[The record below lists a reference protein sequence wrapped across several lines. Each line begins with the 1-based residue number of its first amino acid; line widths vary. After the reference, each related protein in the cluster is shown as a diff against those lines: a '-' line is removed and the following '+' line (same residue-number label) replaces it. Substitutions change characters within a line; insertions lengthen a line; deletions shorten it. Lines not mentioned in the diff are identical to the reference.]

1 MSSLRGRL
9 AERGLAPSKSRGQNF
24 LRSEATA
31 ARIVELVGI
40 EPADAAVEIGPGTGQ
55 LTRAI
60 AARARRTVALEIDR
74 GLVALLAEAE
84 LPASVEVR
92 HQDALRADLAGLA
105 RELGAPVVLIG
116 NLPYNISGRLLGA
129 LLGPKNPF
137 RRWGFMLQREVADR
151 VLAEPDSPDYGT
163 LSVLTRLFSR
173 ARRVLDLGPHEFEPR
188 PKVRSSFVVFDPP
201 EAWPELADPAL
212 LRRVVRAA
220 FQQRRK
226 TLRRAL
232 EALGESVDAALARAG
247 IDPRRRGETLDERE
261 FSRLANA
268 LAQSLVDSAP
278 ER

>member
-1 MSSLRGRL
+1 MSSLRSRL
-9 AERGLAPSKSRGQNF
+9 AERGLAPSRSRGQNF

-31 ARIVELVGI
+31 ARLVELVGI

-60 AARARRTVALEIDR
+60 AARARRTVALEVDR

-92 HQDALRADLAGLA
+92 HQDALRADLGGLA

-116 NLPYNISGRLLGA
+116 NLPYSIAGRLLGA
-129 LLGPKNPF
+129 LLGPNNPF

-151 VLAEPDSPDYGT
+151 VLAEPDTDDYGT
-163 LSVLTRLFSR
+163 LAVWARLFSR

-201 EAWPELADPAL
+201 ERPHEVRQPAL
-212 LRRVVRAA
+212 LRRLVRAA

-232 EALGESVDAALARAG
+232 EGVSEDLDRALAEVG
-247 IDPRRRGETLDERE
+247 IEPRRRGETLDERE
-261 FSRLANA
+261 FARLANA
-268 LAQSLVDSAP
+268 LSGAVDSP
-278 ER
+278 DGR